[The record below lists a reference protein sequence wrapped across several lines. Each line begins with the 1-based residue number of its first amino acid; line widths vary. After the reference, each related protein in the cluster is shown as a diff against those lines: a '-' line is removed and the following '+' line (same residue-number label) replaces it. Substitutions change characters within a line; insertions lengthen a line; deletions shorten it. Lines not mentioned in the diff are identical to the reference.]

1 MIRRPPRSTLF
12 PYTTLFRS
20 FHGHLGRLLGLTG
33 HFEEAMTS
41 IDVAI
46 DLQPADHV
54 LHHVRGMILR
64 NAIWRG
70 DGVFTTVLEQAK
82 EAATS
87 FEESRRLS
95 PDLEH
100 GYISEVQMLIDV
112 LDRFGREERGDRR
125 AHV

>member
-1 MIRRPPRSTLF
+1 M
-12 PYTTLFRS
+12 
-20 FHGHLGRLLGLTG
+20 GLTG

-112 LDRFGREERGDRR
+112 LDRFGREERGATLFWERSEERR
-125 AHV
+125 VGKECRSRWSPYH